1 METTFDQVLR
11 DLSAL
16 ARPARTGD
24 DARDARVA
32 DETAL
37 ADLVEAL
44 ARDLHA
50 SRGGAPRGA
59 MLSGAVI
66 KQVVSVYRAL
76 GAHSRARHH
85 LLRLLAASGEH
96 DALAAYAELI
106 ASEPPGD
113 SSEAALAFAP
123 LFQHRALAAEVLFP
137 KLWEC
142 LERPAT
148 AALVLDLA
156 NFLSRRGQVAV
167 HPGASRARQLAA
179 LLGGLVN
186 RLARLQEHP
195 EEFSHSP
202 SALRTIVGE
211 SMGLVVALC
220 DALALIGDT
229 SVTGKL
235 HQALELTHRRVR
247 TEAAFALA
255 RLGDDAGVEALARMA
270 AEPSARSRALA
281 YLEELGLADRASEA
295 DRSPAARAEGELA
308 AWLAQPTNFGLP
320 PSAIELIDARRQR
333 WPGYAEAVDC
343 YLFRYEYAW
352 RGRTQSNIAIVG
364 PALHAIAADLADLP
378 PADIYAAYAGWSAEH
393 EEIDE
398 TAAEAFTPS
407 QQAAWRTLYAE
418 LTDAGYDDPRPVKCA
433 SFFGETHWVATA
445 RRGEQPGVLVYD
457 GTHAEWQ
464 PSGVGSRPLG
474 PTEIYQIHKGRRL
487 LRAFNSAPP
496 RQAP

>member
-1 METTFDQVLR
+1 MESTFDHVLR

-24 DARDARVA
+24 DARDARMA
-32 DETAL
+32 DERAL
-37 ADLVEAL
+37 ADLVDAL
-44 ARDLHA
+44 ARGSDA
-50 SRGGAPRGA
+50 SRGDRLRGA
-59 MLSGAVI
+59 LLSGASI
-66 KQVVSVYRAL
+66 DRIVSVYL
-76 GAHSRARHH
+76 KSGAHSRARHH
-85 LLRLLAASGEH
+85 LLRLLAASGERA
-96 DALAAYAELI
+96 ALAAFAELF
-106 ASEPPGD
+106 AAEPPCN

-123 LFQHRALAAEVLFP
+123 LFQHRALIAEALFP

-142 LERPAT
+142 LEHPAT

-156 NFLSRRGQVAV
+156 NFLGRGGQVAV
-167 HPGASRARQLAA
+167 HPGAPRVGQLAA

-195 EEFSHSP
+195 EEFGGTP
-202 SALRTIVGE
+202 AALRTIVGE

-255 RLGDDAGVEALARMA
+255 RLGDDAGVDALARMA
-270 AEPSARSRALA
+270 AEPSARSRALT
-281 YLEELGLADRASEA
+281 YLEELGLADRASET

-308 AWLAQPTNFGLP
+308 AWLAQPTRFGLP
-320 PSAIELIDARRQR
+320 PSAIELIDERRQH
-333 WPGYAEAVDC
+333 WPGFAELVDC

-352 RGRTQSNIAIVG
+352 RGRARSNIAIVG

-378 PADIYAAYAGWSAEH
+378 PADIYAAYAGWGAEH

-398 TAAEAFTPS
+398 TAAEVFTPE
-407 QQAAWRTLYAE
+407 QLAAWRKLHLE
-418 LTDAGYDDPRPVKCA
+418 LAGKGYDDLRPIKCA
-433 SFFGETHWVATA
+433 RFFGETHWVAAA
-445 RRGEQPGVLVYD
+445 RRGDQPGVLVHD
-457 GTHAEWQ
+457 GTHAEWH

-474 PTEIYQIHKGRRL
+474 PTEIYQIHKGRKL
-487 LRAFNSAPP
+487 LRAFN
-496 RQAP
+496 RKGEG